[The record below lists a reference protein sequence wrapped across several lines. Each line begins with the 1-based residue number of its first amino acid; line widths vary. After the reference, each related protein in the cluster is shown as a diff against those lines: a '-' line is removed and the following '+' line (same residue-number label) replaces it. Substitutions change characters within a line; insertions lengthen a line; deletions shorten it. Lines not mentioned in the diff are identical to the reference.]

1 METFSARIKKSGKE
15 LGEQSNR
22 LLSDTR
28 DAGKHFVTFVQ
39 DEAKDWGGFL
49 RERVQDI
56 EQNGRKLLR
65 PELPKDG
72 IWVHVDNLVA
82 RIARRADP
90 DHAETAAAPEPEAA
104 STATQ
109 TTGDA
114 GEIVVEDAV
123 AESTVAKSTVSV

>member
-28 DAGKHFVTFVQ
+28 EAGKHFVSFVQ
-39 DEAKDWGGFL
+39 DEAKEWGGFI
-49 RERVQDI
+49 RERYQDI

-72 IWVHVDNLVA
+72 IWVHIDSLVA
-82 RIARRADP
+82 RIARRADTE
-90 DHAETAAAPEPEAA
+90 HTETTAAPEPDAA
-104 STATQ
+104 VSAERSVN
-109 TTGDA
+109 DA
-114 GEIVVEDAV
+114 SEIVVEDAV
-123 AESTVAKSTVSV
+123 GESTESTVSV